1 MNKHKNSFRW
11 ELFDKV
17 PVVGILREVSTEDAD
32 MILPVFIDTGFTT
45 IEIPINSDNSASL
58 ISRLVQH
65 FGDRLNIGA
74 GTVTDMQDL
83 HKALDAGA
91 GFIVTPVVAEEVIQY
106 CERERIPV
114 FPGAFTPT
122 EIVKAWKL
130 GASMVK
136 VFPADELGPGYIKA
150 LKAPLKNIKLLPTGG
165 ISIDNAREYFVAGAA
180 GLGISTGLF
189 KAELIRN
196 KDWTK
201 LRDHLFHFYQTI
213 QHRPGQ

>member
-1 MNKHKNSFRW
+1 MNNHKNSFRW
-11 ELFDKV
+11 ELFEKV
-17 PVVGILREVSTEDAD
+17 PVIGILREVSEDDAD
-32 MILPVFIDTGFTT
+32 IILPIFIESGFTT

-58 ISRLVQH
+58 ISRLVQR
-65 FGDRLNIGA
+65 FGDKLNIGA
-74 GTVTDMQDL
+74 GTVTDLQEL
-83 HKALDAGA
+83 HKALGAGA
-91 GFIVTPVVAEEVIQY
+91 CFIVTPIVAEDVIQY
-106 CERERIPV
+106 CEKERIPV

-122 EIVKAWKL
+122 EIAKAWNL

-136 VFPADELGPGYIKA
+136 VFPADELGAGYIKA
-150 LKAPLKNIKLLPTGG
+150 MKAPLKHIKLLPTGG

-201 LRDHLFHFYQTI
+201 LREHLLLFHQTI
-213 QHRPGQ
+213 QNRPGQ

>member
-1 MNKHKNSFRW
+1 MNNNKNSFRW
-11 ELFDKV
+11 ELFDIV

-32 MILPVFIDTGFTT
+32 AILPLFIESGFTT

-65 FGDRLNIGA
+65 FGDKLNIGA
-74 GTVTDMQDL
+74 GTVMDMEDL
-83 HKALDAGA
+83 HTALDAGA
-91 GFIVTPVVAEEVIQY
+91 GFIVTPIVAEEVIQY

-122 EIVKAWKL
+122 EIAKAWKA

-150 LKAPLKNIKLLPTGG
+150 LKAPLKEIKLLPTGG
-165 ISIDNAREYFVAGAA
+165 ISINNAHEYFSAGAQ
-180 GLGISTGLF
+180 GLGVSTGLF
-189 KAELIRN
+189 KTELIRN

-201 LRDHLFHFYQTI
+201 LREHLSLFYQAI
-213 QHRPGQ
+213 QNRPR